1 MCWYVNWSELRPKL
15 PFDPDFIDYNLCS
28 HILYSA
34 AVIDPE
40 KYDVVFLQNNVKV
53 IWNNFFSFLLISN
66 NEFINQRAT

>member
-15 PFDPDFIDYNLCS
+15 PFDPDFIDYSLCS

-53 IWNNFFSFLLISN
+53 
-66 NEFINQRAT
+66 T